1 MFSLPGVPSEMKA
14 IFRASIVPYLES
26 FHTTSPKEVEIRIT
40 GIIESALAPI
50 LDQVRKAFPK
60 LYFKSH
66 PRGRETGIRPLILL
80 HIYNIEPSAGERI
93 SEAAAYVM
101 VRLARIGARSKLAR
115 RK

>member
-1 MFSLPGVPSEMKA
+1 M
-14 IFRASIVPYLES
+14 PYLES
-26 FHTTSPKEVEIRIT
+26 FHSIRPREIEIKIT

-50 LDQVRKAFPK
+50 LDEVRKVFPK

-80 HIYNIEPSAGERI
+80 HIYNIEPSAEKGI

-101 VRLARIGARSKLAR
+101 VRLARFGGRSKLAT